1 MSQFFTIFRVMLPR
15 EKLLFSGVSSLSN
28 DELLALFLRTGS
40 STQSVHELSIALLKH
55 YPNLSQLARS
65 SAEELCHI
73 KGIGTAKAC
82 ELLAAVE
89 LGKRISREQLQT
101 QNITQPEQ
109 LAQHITPLIQ
119 HEQVEV
125 LLCLPV
131 NSRHQIL
138 SMHEISRGTINQT
151 IAHPRD
157 ILQPCLL
164 KQAYGFFIVH
174 NHPSGNPQPS
184 PADDALTAKLG
195 KAADL
200 LEIKLLDHLIIGQNQ
215 NNEPNYYSYQNEGKL

>member
-1 MSQFFTIFRVMLPR
+1 MIILTVMLPR
-15 EKLLFSGVSSLSN
+15 EKLLFSGVASLSN

-40 STQSVHELSIALLKH
+40 ATQSVHELSQELLKH
-55 YPNLSQLARS
+55 YPNLSQLARTTV
-65 SAEELCHI
+65 EELCQI

-89 LGKRISREQLQT
+89 LGKRISREQIQT

-109 LAQHITPLIQ
+109 LAEYITPLLQ

-125 LLCLPV
+125 LMCLPV

-157 ILQPCLL
+157 ILQPCLI

-174 NHPSGNPQPS
+174 NHPSGNPEPS
-184 PADDALTAKLG
+184 SADDQLTAKL
-195 KAADL
+195 KDAAEL
-200 LEIKLLDHLIIGQNQ
+200 LEIKFLDHLIIGQSQ
-215 NNEPNYYSYQNEGKL
+215 NGEANYYSYQSQGKL

>member
-1 MSQFFTIFRVMLPR
+1 MLPR
-15 EKLLFSGVSSLSN
+15 EKLLFSGVASLSN

-40 STQSVHELSIALLKH
+40 AVQSVHELSHELIKH
-55 YPNLSQLARS
+55 YPNLSQLARTTV
-65 SAEELCHI
+65 EELCQI

-89 LGKRISREQLQT
+89 LGKRISREQIQT

-109 LAQHITPLIQ
+109 LADYMIPLVQ

-125 LLCLPV
+125 LMCLPV
-131 NSRHQIL
+131 NNRHQIL

-157 ILQPCLL
+157 ILQPCLI
-164 KQAYGFFIVH
+164 KQAYGFFIAH
-174 NHPSGNPQPS
+174 NHPSGNPEPS
-184 PADDALTAKLG
+184 SADDKLTAKL
-195 KAADL
+195 KDAAEL
-200 LEIKLLDHLIIGQNQ
+200 LEIKFLDHIIIGQNQ
-215 NNEPNYYSYQNEGKL
+215 NGKANYYSYQSQGKL

>member
-1 MSQFFTIFRVMLPR
+1 LIILTVMLPR
-15 EKLLFSGVSSLSN
+15 EKLLFSGVASLSN

-40 STQSVHELSIALLKH
+40 ATQSVHELSQELLKH
-55 YPNLSQLARS
+55 YPNLSQLARTTV
-65 SAEELCHI
+65 EELCQI

-89 LGKRISREQLQT
+89 LGKRISREQIQT

-109 LAQHITPLIQ
+109 LAEYITPLLQ

-125 LLCLPV
+125 LMCLPV

-157 ILQPCLL
+157 ILQPCLI

-174 NHPSGNPQPS
+174 NHPSGNPEPS
-184 PADDALTAKLG
+184 SADDQLTAKL
-195 KAADL
+195 KDAAEL
-200 LEIKLLDHLIIGQNQ
+200 LEIKFLDHLIIGQSQ
-215 NNEPNYYSYQNEGKL
+215 NGEANYYSYQSQGKL

>member
-1 MSQFFTIFRVMLPR
+1 MLPR
-15 EKLLFSGVSSLSN
+15 EKLLFSGVASLSN

-40 STQSVHELSIALLKH
+40 ATQSVHELSQELLKH
-55 YPNLSQLARS
+55 YPNLSQLARTTV
-65 SAEELCHI
+65 EELCQI

-89 LGKRISREQLQT
+89 LGKRISREQIQT

-109 LAQHITPLIQ
+109 LAEYITPLLQ

-125 LLCLPV
+125 LMCLPV

-157 ILQPCLL
+157 ILQPCLI

-174 NHPSGNPQPS
+174 NHPSGNPEPS
-184 PADDALTAKLG
+184 SADDQLTAKL
-195 KAADL
+195 KDAAEL
-200 LEIKLLDHLIIGQNQ
+200 LEIKFLDHLIIGQSQ
-215 NNEPNYYSYQNEGKL
+215 NGEANYYSYQSQGKL

>member
-1 MSQFFTIFRVMLPR
+1 MLPR

-28 DELLALFLRTGS
+28 EELLALFLRTGS
-40 STQSVHELSIALLKH
+40 AAQSVHELSRELLKH
-55 YPNLSQLARS
+55 YPNLSQLARTS
-65 SAEELCHI
+65 VEELCHI

-89 LGKRISREQLQT
+89 LGKRISLEQITT
-101 QNITQPEQ
+101 QSITQPQQ
-109 LAQHITPLIQ
+109 LADYIIPLIQ
-119 HEQVEV
+119 NEQVEV

-157 ILQPCLL
+157 ILQPCLI

-174 NHPSGNPQPS
+174 NHPSGNPEPS
-184 PADDALTAKLG
+184 PSDNQLTAKL
-195 KAADL
+195 KEAAEL
-200 LEIKLLDHLIIGQNQ
+200 MEIKFLDHLIIGQNQ
-215 NNEPNYYSYQNEGKL
+215 NDKSNYYSYQNQGKL